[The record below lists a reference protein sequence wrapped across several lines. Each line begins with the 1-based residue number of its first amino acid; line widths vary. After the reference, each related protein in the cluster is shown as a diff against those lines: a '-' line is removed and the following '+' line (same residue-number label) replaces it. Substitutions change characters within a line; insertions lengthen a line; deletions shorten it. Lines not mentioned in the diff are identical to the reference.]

1 MTKKIRA
8 RMAMTMP
15 TMVPMA
21 NFFTVVYEALLL
33 LVPVEKEMPAAATV
47 GRLVLVLSPTSSVA
61 VERMVKTV
69 LEEVLSQP

>member
-1 MTKKIRA
+1 
-8 RMAMTMP
+8 MTMP

-61 VERMVKTV
+61 VERIVKIV